1 MEDYHKEA
9 IEELIWDIRHE
20 YVREDLDGLKSRLI
34 RLGKFLSKKRVDID
48 DVQ

>member
-1 MEDYHKEA
+1 MDDNHKEA

-34 RLGKFLSKKRVDID
+34 RLGEFLSKRRD
-48 DVQ
+48 D